1 MRFAANC
8 AFGMNTPYGVM
19 NMTDA
24 FQGAPAFASKP
35 NFYQADPSYRALVD
49 GLEEGSPA
57 DETVL
62 KVEPTTGAT
71 FSGSQQLMISVH
83 VQNKPH
89 LPLMNKLPSETFLPV
104 FRANLFGGVTEELLE
119 Q

>member
-1 MRFAANC
+1 
-8 AFGMNTPYGVM
+8 M

-35 NFYQADPSYRALVD
+35 NFYQADPSYRSYVD
-49 GLEEGSPA
+49 GLDEASSA

-71 FSGSQQLMISVH
+71 FSGSQQLMISVL
-83 VQNKPH
+83 VSSAH
-89 LPLMNKLPSETFLPV
+89 LVYATQRAHSLWRVPGSPPRPLACWHF
-104 FRANLFGGVTEELLE
+104 AG
-119 Q
+119 